1 MILLA
6 GVGYSDL
13 RDLSFGP
20 RLVARMREETW
31 PSGVEVQDLSYGP
44 LAVVQWLQ
52 DEPAR
57 FSRLILAGAVERG
70 RTPGA
75 LVPYAWVPPEL
86 TPDAVQERVAE
97 AVTGIIGL
105 ENLLIIGQWFGVLP
119 ADTWV
124 IELEPVETDWGS
136 EPSSTGAARVEEAL
150 SWIRQTLVVDAGG
163 RRNGHRA
170 HPVGAGGS

>member
-20 RLVARMREETW
+20 RLVDRMRRETW
-31 PSGVEVQDLSYGP
+31 PPGVEVQDLSYGP

-52 DEPAR
+52 DEPGR
-57 FSRLILAGAVERG
+57 FSRVIVAGAVERG
-70 RTPGA
+70 RTPGTLA
-75 LVPYAWVPPEL
+75 PYAWVPREL

-97 AVTGIIGL
+97 AVTGVIGL

-136 EPSSTGAARVEEAL
+136 DPSATGAARMDEAMA
-150 SWIRQTLVVDAGG
+150 WIRETLHTDASGG
-163 RRNGHRA
+163 RNGRGA
-170 HPVGAGGS
+170 HPVEAGG